1 MMTVGQ
7 KIKALRKENK
17 MTQEELANK
26 LGVAPTA
33 VSAWERNANKPLMD
47 KITTMAEL
55 FSVPFTHFFE
65 VEDYN
70 DSDEILLPIYGKVS
84 CGNGL
89 VVFETAAEYRT
100 TPRDWTKN
108 GEYFYVRASG
118 DSMTGAR
125 IYDGDILLMRK
136 QEMVENGEIAAVCV
150 DDEVVLKRVFK
161 SNGSFVLQS
170 ENPNY
175 PPRIYN
181 PNMDMNIRIIG
192 RLEKL
197 IVEF

>member
-1 MMTVGQ
+1 M
-7 KIKALRKENK
+7 
-17 MTQEELANK
+17 
-26 LGVAPTA
+26 
-33 VSAWERNANKPLMD
+33 
-47 KITTMAEL
+47 
-55 FSVPFTHFFE
+55 
-65 VEDYN
+65 
-70 DSDEILLPIYGKVS
+70 
-84 CGNGL
+84 
-89 VVFETAAEYRT
+89 VFETATEYRT

-170 ENPNY
+170 ENSNY